1 MRCRAAADSKAAG
14 IIGTENPNK
23 DSWRKIREKIL
34 ALNRQQ
40 KTGTGNQ
47 ENQEQADRKR
57 ISVNR

>member
-1 MRCRAAADSKAAG
+1 MRCRAAADSEAAG

-23 DSWRKIREKIL
+23 DPRRKIREKIL
-34 ALNRQQ
+34 ASNRKQ
-40 KTGTGNQ
+40 KPGTGNQ